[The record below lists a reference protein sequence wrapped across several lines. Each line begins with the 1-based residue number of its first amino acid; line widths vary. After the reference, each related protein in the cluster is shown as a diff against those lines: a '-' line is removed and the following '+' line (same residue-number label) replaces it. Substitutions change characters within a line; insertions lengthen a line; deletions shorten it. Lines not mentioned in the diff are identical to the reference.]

1 MTLSPSKDCW
11 SRYDIDANFRVLAE
25 WLGPDFPRAM
35 TFPELQWLSGAQEY
49 RASGNFESWRGDLR
63 QSRRQ
68 PARPPSTPID
78 SMFSFCSHGAPE
90 YPDVNASQRSKK
102 SEAETT
108 ALVEAQIAEAIASC
122 GGDVHAALR
131 ATLVANACLEAE
143 IERLTEA
150 ISTGFARGRMRKAP
164 QRITKI

>member
-1 MTLSPSKDCW
+1 MTISPSKDCW

-25 WLGPDFPRAM
+25 WLGPDFPRAII
-35 TFPELQWLSGAQEY
+35 FPELQWLSGAQEY
-49 RASGNFESWRGDLR
+49 RPLEISNLGVVDPR

-68 PARPPSTPID
+68 PLDLPPTPID
-78 SMFSFCSHGAPE
+78 WMFSFCSHGAQE
-90 YPDVNASQRSKK
+90 CPDVNAWQHSKK

-108 ALVEAQIAEAIASC
+108 ALVEAEVAEAIASC
-122 GGDVHAALR
+122 GGDVRAALR
-131 ATLVANACLEAE
+131 ATLIANAYLETE

-150 ISTGFARGRMRKAP
+150 ISTGFGRGRMRKAP